1 VAELTAFVYRP
12 GATIL
17 HRLDVRMKL
26 ALVAAASLASL
37 RLDFA
42 GIGLMALPLISAA
55 AGCRRSLRIP
65 AGELRWIGLLLAFVF
80 GARVLSTD
88 GTTVFSVLALDITL
102 EGLREGSL
110 ACLRLALVFLA
121 GALLMAA
128 TRPADIKAGVQWFL
142 KPLPLVPAERVGTML
157 GLLVRFIPVIF
168 EEVSRVS
175 DAQRARAVENLRN
188 PLRRAVKLGVPIMS
202 RVFERSDQ
210 LALAMEARCYS
221 ERRTQPALRTTRRDW
236 VLFGLGCGWLAVLL
250 AV

>member
-1 VAELTAFVYRP
+1 MAELTAFVYQP
-12 GATIL
+12 GASIL

-26 ALVAAASLASL
+26 AWVAAASLVSL
-37 RLDFA
+37 QLDFA
-42 GIGLMALPLISAA
+42 GIGLMALPLLTAA
-55 AGCRRSLRIP
+55 AGCRRGLRIQ

-80 GARVLSTD
+80 TARMLSTG
-88 GTTVFSVLALDITL
+88 GTPAFSILTLDITR
-102 EGLREGSL
+102 EGLQEGAL
-110 ACLRLALVFLA
+110 AGLRLALVFLI
-121 GALLMAA
+121 GTLLMAT
-128 TRPADIKAGVQWFL
+128 TRPADIKAGVQWL
-142 KPLPLVPAERVGTML
+142 LRPLPFVPAERVGTML

-175 DAQRARAVENLRN
+175 DAQRARAVENRRN

-221 ERRTQPALRTTRRDW
+221 ERRTAPALRAVRRDW
-236 VLFGLGCGWLAVLL
+236 LLFGLSCGWLAVAL